1 MNQAEHCWE
10 RENLQRGF
18 VEQELAMLLE
28 LVMGMVLA
36 SLLTAAIVLELVLAM
51 LLELVMGM
59 VLASLL
65 TAAIVLELVLAM
77 GLELTMGMALLLTVV
92 FFLELVTVEVAE
104 SPLF

>member
-1 MNQAEHCWE
+1 MSWLVVLWCRSQPLERVHLLYCVLICQFLQTVNPMNQAEHCWE

-28 LVMGMVLA
+28 LVLA
-36 SLLTAAIVLELVLAM
+36 MVLELP
-51 LLELVMGM
+51 
-59 VLASLL
+59 
-65 TAAIVLELVLAM
+65 
-77 GLELTMGMALLLTVV
+77 MGMALLLTVV